1 MKTLLLAMLK
11 SVWFGILL
19 PLIITF
25 CYCLYK
31 KITVGTYNFDLEAI
45 KALGAAFA
53 TYVFYKELEK

>member
-1 MKTLLLAMLK
+1 MLK